1 MLSFC
6 FYGARTEIADIIAA
20 DLSQACD
27 EYWKFRPDPKDQFN
41 IVKIAK
47 VRLEG
52 NKQGALQTWDVFGAS
67 VCHSSDGGAQR
78 AAPNSLG

>member
-1 MLSFC
+1 MEQGQKLQ
-6 FYGARTEIADIIAA
+6 IAA
-20 DLSQACD
+20 DLSQACG
-27 EYWKFRPDPKDQFN
+27 EYRKFRPDPKAKFY

-52 NKQGALQTWDVFGAS
+52 NKQGALQAWDVFGAS

-78 AAPNSLG
+78 SAPNSLG